1 MRGRFLHLSLLSS
14 LALLAGSSSEP
25 TVSAPEPDPE
35 PGPPPGGVGLDLA
48 RIDSADVP
56 PIVLPRTPQMPPLS
70 FEDSGQGELFPP
82 ARRDFQMPW
91 GWETEKEYIRAA
103 LSDVPSSPRS
113 KADPDRKARRK
124 ARRAARRRNRR

>member
-1 MRGRFLHLSLLSS
+1 MRGRFLLSLLSS
-14 LALLAGSSSEP
+14 LALLAGSSPEP
-25 TVSAPEPDPE
+25 SVPAPEPDPE

-48 RIDSADVP
+48 RIDSVDVP
-56 PIVLPRTPQMPPLS
+56 PIVLPRTDAAQ
-70 FEDSGQGELFPP
+70 DSGREELFPP

-91 GWETEKEYIRAA
+91 GWETEKEYIRAT
-103 LSDVPSSPRS
+103 LSDVPSAPRS